1 MTTIQKESVENKL
14 DWLTEIPETHSKLQ
28 SISLHLLPG
37 ILTGAVVF
45 SIRGAIQAAGYP
57 TPMSLI
63 VAIPLILI
71 PVELGILYF
80 HGMKLNGRFSLKGIV
95 LYRDRIPTWKYVVV
109 SPLVAFLAFAV
120 LVLFQPWDSFFY
132 RYGFSWIPALES
144 GLGGGFSKSSLLIT
158 YIFAIVFGAFLGPIT
173 EELYFRGFLLPRM
186 PGFGRWTVPVHAL
199 LFALYHTFT
208 IWQFITRTI
217 MMLPLIIA
225 VRRTNVYVG
234 MIAHVMINLFSPVLA
249 LLAILSM
256 PS

>member
-1 MTTIQKESVENKL
+1 MTTIQKEPIAHAL
-14 DWLTEIPETHSKLQ
+14 DRVNEIPETHSKLQ
-28 SISLHLLPG
+28 SIFLHLFPG

-57 TPMSLI
+57 TLMSLI

-71 PVELGILYF
+71 PAELGILYF
-80 HGMKLNGRFSLKGIV
+80 YGIKRNGRFSLEGIV

-109 SPLVAFLAFAV
+109 SPMVAFLAFAV

-132 RYGFSWIPALES
+132 RYGFSWIPALD
-144 GLGGGFSKSSLLIT
+144 GGMGGGFSRSSLLVT
-158 YIFAIVFGAFLGPIT
+158 YISAIVFGAFLGPIT

-217 MMLPLIIA
+217 MMLPLIFA
-225 VRRTNVYVG
+225 VRRTNIYVG

-249 LLAILSM
+249 LLAIVNMST
-256 PS
+256 